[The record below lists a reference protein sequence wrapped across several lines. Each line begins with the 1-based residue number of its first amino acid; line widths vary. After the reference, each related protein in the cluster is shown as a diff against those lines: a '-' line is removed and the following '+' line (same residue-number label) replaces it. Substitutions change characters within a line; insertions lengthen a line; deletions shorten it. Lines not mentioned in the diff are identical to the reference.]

1 MKLSHDILSIHKTI
15 TEAGYDL
22 FVVGGAVR
30 DSLLRKNPEDVDLVT
45 NALPETV
52 MELLADYNLDLQ
64 GKSFGV
70 VRVFTKYYP
79 KGIEIATYR
88 KDITAGRNPEVNF
101 RDVTIEEDANRRDFT
116 INALYYNITESK
128 TLDFVNGISDLENK
142 IIMTPG
148 NPLDRFNEDGLRV
161 MRAFRFAGRID
172 GILHPEVQVAIL
184 KKNPKLESILDCG
197 KKVLIS
203 QERIWEEFTKALS
216 QVHSP
221 WDYVM
226 SLVQHNI
233 IQEVFPGFIKT
244 GSIVMDSRKPEFVVA
259 ALMLGRF
266 SEVVSASGRKI
277 LIKYLVQKCI
287 LSKQQAQGVVLLM
300 RALAHDANDV
310 NDMYKVLPRTNLKFE
325 DVSLFVCELGDKK
338 FGRALGKYKPSVD
351 SSTILNLED
360 EALGAEIKKLET
372 DLFLKLLENEN
383 SK

>member
-161 MRAFRFAGRID
+161 MRAFRFAARID
-172 GILHPEVQVAIL
+172 GDLHPEVQIAIL
-184 KKNPKLESILDCG
+184 KKNPKLESILDNG
-197 KKVLIS
+197 EKVLIS
-203 QERIWEEFTKALS
+203 QERVWEEFTKALT

-233 IQEVFPGFIKT
+233 IQEVFPGFVKT

-266 SEVVSASGRKI
+266 SEAVSASGRKI
-277 LIKYLVQKCI
+277 LTKYLVQKCL
-287 LSKQQAQGVVLLM
+287 LSSKQAQGVVLLM

-310 NDMYKVLPRTNLKFE
+310 NEMYKVLTRTNLKME
-325 DVSLFVCELGDKK
+325 DVSLFVSEIGDKN
-338 FGRALGKYKPSVD
+338 FGRALGQYKPSID
-351 SSTILNLED
+351 STTLNLEG
-360 EALGAEIKKLET
+360 EALGIEIKKLET

>member
-172 GILHPEVQVAIL
+172 GDLHPEVQIAIL
-184 KKNPKLESILDCG
+184 KKNPKLESILDNG
-197 KKVLIS
+197 EKVLIS
-203 QERIWEEFTKALS
+203 QERVWEEFTKALT

-233 IQEVFPGFIKT
+233 IQEVFPGFVKT

-266 SEVVSASGRKI
+266 SEAVSASGRKI
-277 LIKYLVQKCI
+277 LTKYLVQKCL
-287 LSKQQAQGVVLLM
+287 LSSKQAQGVVLLM

-310 NDMYKVLPRTNLKFE
+310 NEMYKVLTRTNLKME
-325 DVSLFVCELGDKK
+325 DVSLFVSEIGDKN
-338 FGRALGKYKPSVD
+338 FGRALGQYKPSID
-351 SSTILNLED
+351 STTLNLEG
-360 EALGAEIKKLET
+360 EALGIEIKKLET